1 MADEDLLNGGA
12 EEAAP
17 EDDLRSTIL
26 AAVEK
31 QRDEAV
37 PEGETPEEK
46 TAREFKRDQVGRFAT
61 PDKAVEREAKTP
73 ADPAATPA
81 APKAAEAPKAEAP
94 ADPNAPVANRPPVGW
109 SPKSK
114 ADFATLAPHIQADI
128 SKREDEIQRGFAKL
142 ADYKGLE
149 PYVEQAKSLG
159 KDLGAALKVYEHV
172 DRTFAHQG
180 PIAGLNAIAENI
192 GIDPRALVTEWAR
205 QQGVTLSPADG
216 RQPQPG
222 AQTPQPQQHDPLMQR
237 LQPIENAV
245 RMILSEREQ
254 QTLRAAQ
261 DEVTSFW
268 ADPKN
273 PYAENVADIMTD
285 LINRAR
291 SQGQKL
297 SLKDAYDKACW
308 QHDEVRELLINERTR
323 AAAPRPNPALQAR
336 AAAKA
341 TFGAPAGGASPVP
354 VPKTAET
361 VREAIEMAVAA
372 QR

>member
-61 PDKAVEREAKTP
+61 PDKAVEREAKAA
-73 ADPAATPA
+73 ADPAAPPT
-81 APKAAEAPKAEAP
+81 PKAAEAPKAEAP

-192 GIDPRALVTEWAR
+192 GIDPTRPGHRVGPAAGRDPRAGR
-205 QQGVTLSPADG
+205 RSPA
-216 RQPQPG
+216 
-222 AQTPQPQQHDPLMQR
+222 
-237 LQPIENAV
+237 
-245 RMILSEREQ
+245 
-254 QTLRAAQ
+254 AAWSSN
-261 DEVTSFW
+261 T
-268 ADPKN
+268 
-273 PYAENVADIMTD
+273 
-285 LINRAR
+285 
-291 SQGQKL
+291 
-297 SLKDAYDKACW
+297 
-308 QHDEVRELLINERTR
+308 
-323 AAAPRPNPALQAR
+323 AAA
-336 AAAKA
+336 AAS
-341 TFGAPAGGASPVP
+341 T
-354 VPKTAET
+354 
-361 VREAIEMAVAA
+361 R
-372 QR
+372 